1 MHLEN
6 LKGVVERI
14 IYFNEEN
21 AYCVAELTPQKSKQ
35 KVPILGVLPG
45 VQCGETVQLNGEWTE
60 HPKHGPQFKVHSF
73 KSELPATIY
82 GIKKYLG
89 SGLVAGI
96 GKSYANKIVDHFG
109 AQTIDII
116 NSESARLTEIPG
128 IGQSRAQSIKKAW
141 EEQVAVRDTMLFLQT
156 YGVTP
161 SQCLKLVKK
170 YGLNTKRILQDQPYK
185 IAEDIER
192 IGFKTADQIALN
204 LGFPTNS
211 NERIEAGILHSV
223 SKIQEDGHTIAL
235 LPRLIEQCALLLGL
249 KPDCIQSRV
258 DHLIKEQK
266 LYGLQAFDKNNH
278 LLGLAV
284 QKPIYTFLEKKIAET
299 LHLNFNGPSNL
310 PDIKLESA
318 LEWAE
323 KKAGFEFG
331 SSQKSAVRTALSN
344 KLSVITG
351 GPGTGKTTIL
361 KAIVD
366 ILIAKKSPVILTSPT
381 GRAAQ
386 RLSEATRH
394 SASTIHRLLKYEPS
408 TRGFFHHKENP
419 LKCDCIIIDE
429 ASMIDTQLTASLFEA
444 IPATSHIVLVGDS
457 DQLPSVGPGNI
468 LSDLI
473 ESPFSKVVRLD
484 TIFRQ
489 AKESKIISTAH
500 NILKGVSEPYKTASS
515 FHHLNPEEDFNF
527 IEAEAPE
534 KIVQAIVYLTKEYLP
549 KKEHLDSIKDIQ
561 VLSPMHKGS
570 AGIQAL
576 NEVLQNNLNHSEL
589 AEKRLKSKNHYKS
602 AKQTFFREK
611 TKRPLPFEI
620 VYGNSNFRIG
630 DKVIQTVN
638 NYDKNI
644 FNGDLGIIEA
654 ISADS
659 ATISIQFND
668 QLIEYKKNELSEIQ
682 LAYTLS
688 IHKSQGS
695 EYPVVIV
702 PLLKQHFIMLQ
713 RNLLYTAITRAKK
726 KLFLIGSV
734 EAYSMSVKNNKT
746 DVRRTNQIEQ
756 LKKLKKIE

>member
-235 LPRLIEQCALLLGL
+235 LPRLIEQCALLLSL